1 MYTVNAMIRQPTA
14 GNPGTRPKRSLVDEA
29 YEELKRRIVYNEL
42 AAGHQ
47 ALEEELAAEL
57 GMSRTPVREALIRL
71 EHEGFVDVVPRR
83 GMRVK
88 AVTALDI
95 REMNEVLSCLE
106 SGAAERLALR
116 RPGPREMARL
126 EAAIAA
132 MDAALE
138 ADDMRAWSEADYH
151 FHRLL
156 VEMAGNRQLAE
167 VALNF
172 LEKAHRIRLMTTPLR
187 STPVYSNVNHAA
199 VVEAI
204 RRGDA
209 QTAVEIH
216 RAHKRRWG
224 RELNDVLERLD
235 LADDERRD

>member
-1 MYTVNAMIRQPTA
+1 MSATSPSSTS
-14 GNPGTRPKRSLVDEA
+14 GDTPSRPKRSLVEEA

-42 AAGHQ
+42 PPGHQ
-47 ALEEELAAEL
+47 ALEEELGVEL

-88 AVTALDI
+88 PVTETDI
-95 REMNEVLSCLE
+95 REINEVLSCLE

-116 RPGPREMARL
+116 RPSGKEMARL
-126 EAAIAA
+126 ESAIGE

-138 ADDMRAWSEADYH
+138 SDDMNAWSEADYR

-156 VEMAGNRQLAE
+156 VEMAGNRQLAD

-187 STPVYSNVNHAA
+187 SRPVYSNVNHAA

-224 RELNDVLERLD
+224 RELNEVLERLD
-235 LADDERRD
+235 IALEEREA

>member
-1 MYTVNAMIRQPTA
+1 LNADIQQLA
-14 GNPGTRPKRSLVDEA
+14 SNQGVSRPKRSLVDEA
-29 YEELKRRIVYNEL
+29 YAELKRRIVYNEL
-42 AAGHQ
+42 PSSHQ

-71 EHEGFVDVVPRR
+71 ENEGFVDVIPRR

-88 AVTALDI
+88 PVTETDI
-95 REMNEVLSCLE
+95 REINEVLSCLE

-116 RPGPREMARL
+116 RPGPEEMARL

-138 ADDMRAWSEADYH
+138 ADDMQAWSEADYR

-172 LEKAHRIRLMTTPLR
+172 LEKAHRIRLLTTPLR

-216 RAHKRRWG
+216 RGHKRRWG
-224 RELNDVLERLD
+224 RELNEVLERLD
-235 LADDERRD
+235 LAADDRQG